1 MGLDTDVRLLTATEK
16 DKLREEYIN
25 DVALN
30 VDQFRMQCSG
40 YWARGVRFVKARG
53 WLVWEDDESHLHGE
67 EPERAEAVRL
77 WRLGADRTLP
87 SGWYVWNRE
96 IAKEAYA
103 TGERLWGESWYE
115 HADANSYDIVMQLAL
130 LGEVRYA

>member
-1 MGLDTDVRLLTATEK
+1 MEELKLLTDAERT
-16 DKLREEYIN
+16 KLRDEYIE

-30 VDQFRMQCSG
+30 VDQFRVEYSG

-53 WLVWEDDESHLHGE
+53 WLVWEDDESHLQGE
-67 EPERAEAVRL
+67 EPERAEAVRS

-96 IAKEAYA
+96 TAKEAYA
-103 TGERLWGESWYE
+103 IGERLWGERWYE
-115 HADANSYDIVMQLAL
+115 NPGTDANNYDAVMQLVL
-130 LGEVRYA
+130 LGEVRYG